1 VAGRLDFKALAKL
14 IRAGDGTAVLTTV
27 SGGKLMAMM
36 NGDRNIVLKDE
47 KGGMANI
54 SIYDVY
60 QSNGVIHVIDTVL
73 MPE

>member
-1 VAGRLDFKALAKL
+1 
-14 IRAGDGTAVLTTV
+14 
-27 SGGKLMAMM
+27 LMAMM

-47 KGGMANI
+47 KGNVANI

-60 QSNGVIHVIDTVL
+60 QSNCVIQVIDSVL